1 MRFCCCHIF
10 SQGAS
15 NWPYK
20 TPPQTQHWSLILTM
34 QPLAKRNPS
43 MRRST
48 TWRSCQRCGESQQQM
63 ITPGCLE
70 LGGQVHLSLP
80 LAGAQL
86 RLKMNLFLSSLQV
99 VLVVKNPPANAGD
112 LRDAGSIPGWGKSS
126 GGGHGNPLH
135 YSCQENPM
143 DREEPGRLQS
153 TALQRV
159 RQDWTNLAHM
169 HVRPTPSFHYV
180 KKRALSTGSI

>member
-1 MRFCCCHIF
+1 MEKLPAMW
-10 SQGAS
+10 GKPEA
-15 NWPYK
+15 ND
-20 TPPQTQHWSLILTM
+20 
-34 QPLAKRNPS
+34 N
-43 MRRST
+43 
-48 TWRSCQRCGESQQQM
+48 
-63 ITPGCLE
+63 PGCLE
-70 LGGQVHLSLP
+70 LGGQVRLSLP

-135 YSCQENPM
+135 YSRQENPM

-159 RQDWTNLAHM
+159 RQD
-169 HVRPTPSFHYV
+169 
-180 KKRALSTGSI
+180 